1 MASGNNSVIT
11 SIIIL
16 LFCSNCFAFD
26 IKVSY
31 IAGTF
36 YPNRKKE
43 LSGQIDIYLNKAV
56 ISQVDD
62 IGVLISPHAG
72 YVYSGEVAAFGYKAL
87 IGKDYDTVI
96 IIGASHKNDFVG
108 IATGNW
114 QYYRTPLGDSI
125 IDQVETKRIM
135 SKTKLL
141 KFNNDVFTDEHSVDV
156 QIPFLQKVLPNAKII
171 PILTGR
177 VSLEEIKSF
186 SKDLIEAS
194 GKTKTLLVASTDLS
208 HYLSYE
214 DARSID
220 NNTIKNIENMEIEE
234 FNLNIAESKIQLCGE
249 VPVMIAMSYAK
260 LQDYTA
266 QILKYA
272 NSGDTSGDKTRVVGY
287 VSLAFVKENLKKE
300 KAMFSKEQKKTL
312 LEIARSTIERY
323 LNNTEKPKLLDSDP
337 ALVEEKGVFVTLYKK
352 NGDLRGCIG
361 SIDPIGPL
369 NRTIEEMAIAS
380 STQDPRFPP
389 LSLSELKE
397 IEIEISV
404 LSVPRLISS
413 ADDIKMGVHGVIV
426 KRGFNSGVFLPQ
438 VATETGW
445 TKEEFLNNLCEH
457 KAGLEKNAWKDKST
471 KLYTFTAEVF
481 SEKDVN

>member
-1 MASGNNSVIT
+1 
-11 SIIIL
+11 
-16 LFCSNCFAFD
+16 
-26 IKVSY
+26 
-31 IAGTF
+31 
-36 YPNRKKE
+36 
-43 LSGQIDIYLNKAV
+43 
-56 ISQVDD
+56 
-62 IGVLISPHAG
+62 
-72 YVYSGEVAAFGYKAL
+72 
-87 IGKDYDTVI
+87 
-96 IIGASHKNDFVG
+96 
-108 IATGNW
+108 
-114 QYYRTPLGDSI
+114 
-125 IDQVETKRIM
+125 
-135 SKTKLL
+135 
-141 KFNNDVFTDEHSVDV
+141 
-156 QIPFLQKVLPNAKII
+156 
-171 PILTGR
+171 
-177 VSLEEIKSF
+177 
-186 SKDLIEAS
+186 
-194 GKTKTLLVASTDLS
+194 
-208 HYLSYE
+208 
-214 DARSID
+214 
-220 NNTIKNIENMEIEE
+220 
-234 FNLNIAESKIQLCGE
+234 
-249 VPVMIAMSYAK
+249 MIAMSYAK